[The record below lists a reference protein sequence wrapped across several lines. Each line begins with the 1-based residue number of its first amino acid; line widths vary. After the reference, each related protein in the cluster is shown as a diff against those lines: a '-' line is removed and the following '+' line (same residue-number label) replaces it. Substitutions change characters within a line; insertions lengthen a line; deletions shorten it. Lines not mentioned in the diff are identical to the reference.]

1 MATLLTTE
9 QEYRAVRQAIQIFS
23 TGRQRASFSI
33 DGVNVTY
40 QQGQMEFLE
49 RREKELAARLSR
61 RNVRKRT
68 QPDFSGS
75 GGDY

>member
-1 MATLLTTE
+1 MALLTTD
-9 QEYRAVRQAIQIFS
+9 QEYRAVRQALQLFS
-23 TGRQRASFSI
+23 QGRVRASFVI
-33 DGVNVTY
+33 DGVSVTY

-68 QPDFSGS
+68 QPDYS
-75 GGDY
+75 